1 MNTRTIFIISLLA
14 VPALVGVCLAQVGP
28 TVVPRTQMDF
38 PSWGFSANIPTQAE
52 QVSIPPSGNVLHCQV
67 FVSGQYA
74 YVVRVTKLP
83 TDTLAST
90 GIELAIQSRIKS
102 ALPGSIGRW
111 QYQSSQGELFK
122 GLTGP
127 VEDEIASVPLIKK
140 LLKDDLGVQSIAMIP
155 LKDEKSPVLSIGV
168 VALSSLRQEAYNQ
181 AVGVVGFL
189 KFNRNNS
196 VASAAPVKPP
206 VAGALTPQKP
216 KPPVVSAAKPIV
228 PGAKPAV
235 TPAKPI
241 VPKPKPAQ
249 PRKLE
254 KGEIE
259 LTGVLDK
266 VDKAG
271 MTLEMTVD
279 HIRMPGK
286 SLEPRKPPAPK
297 HVTFKSIPAGLKAG
311 IRIAIVGKN
320 LGIGAPIT
328 ADFIGLE

>member
-14 VPALVGVCLAQVGP
+14 VPALAGVCLAQVGP

-74 YVVRVTKLP
+74 YIVRVTKVP
-83 TDTLAST
+83 ADMLAST
-90 GIELAIQSRIKS
+90 CIELAIQSRVKS
-102 ALPGSIGRW
+102 ALPGSVGRW
-111 QYQSSQGELFK
+111 QYQSNQGELFK

-127 VEDEIASVPLIKK
+127 LDPEIASAPLIKK
-140 LLKDDLGVQSIAMIP
+140 LLKDDPGVQSIAMIP

-189 KFNRNNS
+189 KFNRNNNQ
-196 VASAAPVKPP
+196 ANPAPVKPP
-206 VAGALTPQKP
+206 AINPATAPKP
-216 KPPVVSAAKPIV
+216 KPPVVSA
-228 PGAKPAV
+228 
-235 TPAKPI
+235 AKPI

-249 PRKLE
+249 PRKLI

-259 LTGVLDK
+259 LTGILDK
-266 VDKAG
+266 VDETG

-286 SLEPRKPPAPK
+286 SLEPRKPAAPK

-311 IRIAIVGKN
+311 MRISVVGKN
-320 LGIGAPIT
+320 LGVGAPID
-328 ADFIGLE
+328 ADSVGLE